1 MPAMRSSGRF
11 DGLESLDHE
20 LRFAQGQEMAAV
32 DLVGLD
38 AESFTG
44 DAPLE
49 FGREEPVVTTDEDPR
64 RHLRPSV
71 EGPGLGHRG
80 PGLLRLL
87 MSKRF
92 LTDLRGD
99 IMEVDEVI
107 IVGVLR

>member
-1 MPAMRSSGRF
+1 MT
-11 DGLESLDHE
+11 
-20 LRFAQGQEMAAV
+20 AA

-38 AESFTG
+38 AQSFTG

-49 FGREEPVVTTDEDPR
+49 VHREQPVVPAGKDLGW
-64 RHLRPSV
+64 HVRPGV
-71 EGPGLGHRG
+71 EGSGLCHRG